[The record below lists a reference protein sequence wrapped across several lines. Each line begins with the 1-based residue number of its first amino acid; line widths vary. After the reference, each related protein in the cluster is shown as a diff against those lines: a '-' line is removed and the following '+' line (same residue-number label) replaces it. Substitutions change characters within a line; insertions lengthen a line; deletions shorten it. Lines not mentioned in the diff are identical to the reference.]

1 MHEST
6 MTESELEKLERDVF
20 QFHTDNSG
28 KQVVLDDAAKHFK
41 NIGYT
46 LTRPIEHTLQV
57 YGVVERD
64 NDDPQAKYP
73 YRMTDKFWTIS
84 EDEKSLCPSTQA

>member
-6 MTESELEKLERDVF
+6 MTSEDLEKVERDVF
-20 QFHTDNSG
+20 QFHTDNSDT
-28 KQVVLDDAAKHFK
+28 KVSLDDAAKHFK
-41 NIGYT
+41 DAGYA
-46 LTRPIEHTLQV
+46 LTRPISHTLQV

-64 NDDPQAKYP
+64 GGDTRSKYP

-84 EDEKSLCPSTQA
+84 EDGKSLCPSIQA